1 MCLDIIIMYL
11 PIISIIHYVL
21 LCTILKQLMEG
32 GRHIFL
38 FLSFLFFI
46 LQNSFETPSF
56 VIFFIHP
63 DNGHLCITKRHASSR
78 RPIRTA
84 RYSTGLQVMSHC
96 ENDNETPAMS
106 HTIPAMPHRVDI
118 HCTSV
123 QS

>member
-1 MCLDIIIMYL
+1 
-11 PIISIIHYVL
+11 
-21 LCTILKQLMEG
+21 MEG

-96 ENDNETPAMS
+96 ENDNETPALS
-106 HTIPAMPHRVDI
+106 HTIPAKLLTKNLPGTVLCKCAPLHAPNYPKACARDAK
-118 HCTSV
+118 
-123 QS
+123 